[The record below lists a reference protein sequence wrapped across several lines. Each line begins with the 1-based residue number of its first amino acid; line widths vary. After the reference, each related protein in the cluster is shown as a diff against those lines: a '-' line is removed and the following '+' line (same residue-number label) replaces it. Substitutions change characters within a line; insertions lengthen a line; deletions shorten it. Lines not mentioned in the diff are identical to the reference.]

1 MSGQQQAVGAPIY
14 VDDKAKRL
22 QHAFDYW
29 AKRYP
34 ANFSEV
40 APNLLLEAVKRSED
54 PVELDKL
61 ESWLIDEL
69 PREDFQVELKP
80 PTRSPPVKSDF
91 KPVDLDYSRY
101 GDKNRAWLETLHDRF
116 IVQEKL
122 NESGTDHR
130 RWRRAIRD
138 QYIILGVIASEPEG
152 VNQGRLVRIL
162 EIPVNE
168 EASRKYAANVVRAA
182 KIALSRYAN
191 EAGIEGGLFKQA
203 KGHGVNRVYAF
214 KDNSMRKLTHKWV
227 MSLSA
232 GELIPDPLV
241 SED

>member
-1 MSGQQQAVGAPIY
+1 MSGQQQTVGAPSD

-34 ANFSEV
+34 ESFSEV
-40 APNLLLEAVKRSED
+40 APNLLLEAVLRSD
-54 PVELDKL
+54 DKVELDKL
-61 ESWLIDEL
+61 KSWLFDEL

-80 PTRSPPVKSDF
+80 PTRMPPDKSDF
-91 KPVDLDYSRY
+91 NPEVLDYARY
-101 GDKNRAWLETLHDRF
+101 GEKNRAWLDTLYNRF

-122 NESGTDHR
+122 DESGTDHR

-152 VNQGRLVRIL
+152 VNQGRLVRTL
-162 EIPVNE
+162 GIPVNE
-168 EASRKYAANVVRAA
+168 EASRKYAANMVRAA

-191 EAGIEGGLFKQA
+191 EAGIEGGLFKPA

-214 KDNSMRKLTHKWV
+214 KDNSMRKLTYKWV

-232 GELIPDPLV
+232 GVLIPEPLG